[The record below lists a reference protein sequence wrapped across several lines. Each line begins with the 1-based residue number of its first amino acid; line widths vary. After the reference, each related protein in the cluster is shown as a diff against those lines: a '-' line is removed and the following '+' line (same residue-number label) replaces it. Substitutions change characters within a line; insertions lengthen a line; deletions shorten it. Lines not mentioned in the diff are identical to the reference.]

1 MDSDISSI
9 EQSYARLLRALEQQ
23 HQNQAL
29 EQHQLHQQE
38 LLQLQHQLEL
48 NGLAPATSRSPL
60 LTAANLTKLPQALP
74 PSTPPSADQRQTFA
88 AGTATSTFS
97 TPGNHTGSS
106 KYHSPLQT
114 PSTSTMSP
122 ARHDNQNLSASER
135 EQIAESLPNYRA
147 IWPSPLR
154 HTSGATAAT
163 PSTVVVRQ
171 SSPMRTYGVVEAEV
185 PLLITR
191 VYRYVMAGAV
201 CTPQHPS
208 RLKDLKTEWPEAHSA
223 RLFFP
228 LSISSECS
236 PRQRARLQPTRRAA
250 PDENHPV
257 QPKPASGSSCKR
269 AKTAA

>member
-1 MDSDISSI
+1 LLIVLLRRQVYQQPVTVPQVMDSDISSI

-29 EQHQLHQQE
+29 EQQQMHQQE

-48 NGLAPATSRSPL
+48 NGLAPATSRSPP

-74 PSTPPSADQRQTFA
+74 PSTQTADQRQLFA

-122 ARHDNQNLSASER
+122 ARSDNQNLSASER
-135 EQIAESLPNYRA
+135 ERIAESLPNYRA

-154 HTSGATAAT
+154 QTSGAAAAT
-163 PSTVVVRQ
+163 PSTVVVQ
-171 SSPMRTYGVVEAEV
+171 KASPMRNYGGAEVEV
-185 PLLITR
+185 PLL
-191 VYRYVMAGAV
+191 A
-201 CTPQHPS
+201 PPS
-208 RLKDLKTEWPEAHSA
+208 LP
-223 RLFFP
+223 
-228 LSISSECS
+228 
-236 PRQRARLQPTRRAA
+236 
-250 PDENHPV
+250 
-257 QPKPASGSSCKR
+257 
-269 AKTAA
+269 